1 MPYDSFLVAKIV
13 REIETP
19 VYLTGIYDVSGHS
32 ILLSLQKRDLLI
44 DVGNWP
50 HFRFTRMVV
59 EKDRNPSAFVSF
71 TRSKLKGGILSR
83 VIQIDFDRFVKFEFE
98 VKNLI
103 GEIERFEMYHEA
115 MGSFGNI
122 VLVKDGKILISFR
135 NVSSVKRIVTAGRDY
150 LIPSDSRMEPLNVN
164 EELFINS
171 KGRLDQVLV
180 SNVKGFSKKTALEL
194 CRIANLSFDTPVES
208 LKVDEIKRIILG
220 IKEMVNALDDNHV
233 YLSIESGLP
242 KDVCAYKPYGEF
254 EKFQSPSEAIERL
267 FSFQREESPLLKK
280 DRLLKTVRS
289 LLDKNDEILK
299 KINEELKMIE
309 SAYEFKK
316 YGELIIYNM
325 YSLPKKADCVKVFD
339 WETGKEILI
348 NLDPKK
354 DLSENAQH
362 FFSIY
367 NRLKG
372 KVNGIEER
380 KRLIEKRI
388 ENLEQIKYEIENAN
402 DKVELDEI
410 ERELSLFNYIKT
422 RKNKV
427 LQESKPLEYEREGFK
442 IIVGKN
448 NIQNDRITRQASPD
462 DMWFHVREAP
472 GAHVILSTGKRTP
485 SEDVVNFAA
494 SLAAGHSKYRNEAW
508 VDVDYTYVRYVKK
521 PKGAKPGFVIYK
533 NFKTVRVKPA
543 V

>member
-1 MPYDSFLVAKIV
+1 MPYDSFLVSKLV

-19 VYLTGIYDVSGHS
+19 VYLTGIYDVNSHS
-32 ILLSLQKRDLLI
+32 ILISLQKRDLLI
-44 DVGNWP
+44 DAGNWP
-50 HFRFTRMVV
+50 HFRFTKIVI

-71 TRSKLKGGILSR
+71 ARSKLKGAILSR
-83 VIQIDFDRFVKFEFE
+83 VDQIDFDRFVKFDFE

-135 NVSSVKRIVTAGRDY
+135 NVLSVKRVVTAGKDY
-150 LIPSDSRMEPLNVN
+150 LIPADSRIDPLDVN
-164 EELFINS
+164 EDLFINS
-171 KGRLDQVLV
+171 KGRLDQILV

-208 LKVDEIKRIILG
+208 LKIDEIKKIILG
-220 IKEMVNALDDNHV
+220 IKEMVKALDDNHS
-233 YLSIESGLP
+233 YLSIESGIP
-242 KDVCAYKPYGEF
+242 KDVYAYRPYGNYETF
-254 EKFQSPSEAIERL
+254 ESPSEAIEKL
-267 FSFQREESPLLKK
+267 LTFQREESPLLKK
-280 DRLLKTVRS
+280 DRLLKTVRG
-289 LLDKNDEILK
+289 LLEKNEEILK
-299 KINEELKMIE
+299 KINEELKITE
-309 SAYEFKK
+309 SAGEFKK

-325 YSLPKKADCVKVFD
+325 YSLPKKADQIKVFD
-339 WETGKEILI
+339 WESGKEILI
-348 NLDPKK
+348 SLDPRK
-354 DLSENAQH
+354 DLAENAQH

-372 KVNGIEER
+372 KVSGIEER

-388 ENLEQIKYEIENAN
+388 ENLDQIKYEIENAN

-422 RKNKV
+422 RKSKI
-427 LQESKPLEYEREGFK
+427 LQESKPLEYEKDGFK
-442 IIVGKN
+442 IVVGKN

-472 GAHVILSTGKRTP
+472 GAHVILLTGKRTP
-485 SEDVVNFAA
+485 PEDMVNFAA

-508 VDVDYTYVRYVKK
+508 VDVDYTYVRHVKK

-533 NFKTVRVKPA
+533 NFKTIRVKPI

>member
-1 MPYDSFLVAKIV
+1 MPYDSFLVSKLV

-19 VYLTGIYDVSGHS
+19 VYLTGIYDVSNHS
-32 ILLSLQKRDLLI
+32 ILVSLQKKDLLI
-44 DVGNWP
+44 DVGGWP
-50 HFRFTRMVV
+50 HFRFTKMIV

-83 VIQIDFDRFVKFEFE
+83 VDQVDFDRFVRFEFE

-103 GEIERFEMYHEA
+103 GETERFEMYHEA

-122 VLVKDGKILISFR
+122 VLVKDGKILASFR
-135 NVSSVKRIVTAGRDY
+135 NVSSVKRIVAVGKDY
-150 LIPSDSRMEPLNVN
+150 LIPQDSRIDPSNVN
-164 EELFINS
+164 EEFFIG
-171 KGRLDQVLV
+171 KGRLDQILV
-180 SNVKGFSKKTALEL
+180 SKVKGFSKKTAREL
-194 CRIANLSFDTPVES
+194 CKIANLSFDTPVES
-208 LKVDEIKRIILG
+208 LKMDEIKRIVLDV
-220 IKEMVNALDDNHV
+220 KEMVRSLEDNFV
-233 YLSIESGLP
+233 YLSVESGIP
-242 KDVCAYKPYGEF
+242 KDVYAYKPYGDH
-254 EKFQSPSEAIERL
+254 EKFESPSEAIEKL
-267 FSFQREESPLLKK
+267 FAFQKEESPLLKK
-280 DRLLKTVRS
+280 DRLLKTVRG

-299 KINEELKMIE
+299 KINEELKMTK
-309 SAYEFKK
+309 SAGEFKK

-325 YSLPKKADCVKVFD
+325 YSLPKKADKVKVFD
-339 WETGKEILI
+339 WETDKEIVI
-348 NLDPKK
+348 NLDPRK
-354 DLSENAQH
+354 DLAENAQH

-372 KVNGIEER
+372 KVKGIEER

-402 DKVELDEI
+402 DRVELDEI
-410 ERELSLFNYIKT
+410 ERELSLFNYIKA
-422 RKNKV
+422 RKKKI
-427 LQESKPLEYEREGFK
+427 LQESKPLEYERNGFK

-448 NIQNDRITRQASPD
+448 NIQNDRITHQASPD

-472 GAHVILSTGKRTP
+472 GAHVILSTGRRIP

-494 SLAAGHSKYRNEAW
+494 SLAAGHSKYRNEPW

-533 NFKTVRVKPA
+533 NFKTIRVRPIS
-543 V
+543 